1 MPDLSLSILPDH
13 GDIPMQVPN
22 ISNLDP
28 PQQAST
34 SEQSSHNASGTSRGR
49 EQNSSASSTK
59 ASQGTSVDASQQLP
73 STGDM
78 DATEN
83 MASVHKRSEKSA
95 EGQNQHVPKDR
106 SDQIARSKS
115 PKSNAATN
123 EPVNW

>member
-1 MPDLSLSILPDH
+1 MPELSLSILPEH
-13 GDIPMQVPN
+13 SDIPMQVPN

-28 PQQAST
+28 PQQASA
-34 SEQSSHNASGTSRGR
+34 SGQSSHNAPGTSRGQ

-59 ASQGTSVDASQQLP
+59 SSQGTSVDARQQIP

-95 EGQNQHVPKDR
+95 EGQSQHIPKDR
-106 SDQIARSKS
+106 SDQNS
-115 PKSNAATN
+115 PKSKAATN
-123 EPVNW
+123 EPVNWE